1 MEMDDELRFGY
12 RRWLEADDAGLEDE
26 ADEACGRVF
35 QAAVQPEPA
44 SLAFTARTM
53 QAIAAQA
60 GSDARRA
67 KQTRRVAMVT
77 GGFALA
83 AAIWFGAGFAL
94 SAMGTAF
101 VALFDLLIGAAV
113 KTAAGVQAGADL
125 WTLLGSI
132 GHAASA
138 FVADPKV
145 TFVLLVLQGLALA
158 ALVALQRLL
167 GSDGESWK

>member
-1 MEMDDELRFGY
+1 MEMNDELKFSY
-12 RRWLEADDAGLEDE
+12 RRWLEADEAGLDDE

-44 SLAFTARTM
+44 PLAFTSRTM
-53 QAIAAQA
+53 QAIASEALI
-60 GSDARRA
+60 DARRA
-67 KQTRRVAMVT
+67 KRTRRVAMVA
-77 GGFALA
+77 GGLGVIA
-83 AAIWFGAGFAL
+83 ATYFGAGFAL
-94 SAMGTAF
+94 SAMRTAF
-101 VALFDLLIGAAV
+101 VGLFDLLIGAV
-113 KTAAGVQAGADL
+113 VRTAAGVQAGANL
-125 WTLLGSI
+125 WTLLGNM